1 VFVGLTLLV
10 ACSGSGDVVSRS
22 GNLPFPDAGDV
33 VDGLL
38 APSPARFETTWD
50 GTTAQTLRFLDPVDP
65 GVIVHPCGDTVCAA
79 DNAGAF

>member
-10 ACSGSGDVVSRS
+10 ACSGSGDVVSPS
-22 GNLPFPDAGDV
+22 GNLPFPDAGDG
-33 VDGLL
+33 VDGHLE
-38 APSPARFETTWD
+38 PSPARFETAWD
-50 GTTAQTLRFLDPVDP
+50 GTNAQALRFLEPVEP